1 MGGADDGGMER
12 TTGQAGDLVEVVRV
26 LVLMQGAILVA
37 TTIEAAIFSVA
48 FGPAAGPG
56 VLLTGGAAVLTLAT
70 SRGLGRGRR
79 WARRLT
85 VGAECAILAGAI
97 LELALS
103 VLLAGATFGIVPTL
117 TRLVV
122 PIVVIVAIR
131 EPAVRDSFGSTT
143 APSPAITQA
152 AR

>member
-1 MGGADDGGMER
+1 MGGPDDGGMER
-12 TTGQAGDLVEVVRV
+12 TSGQTGDLVEVVRV

-37 TTIEAAIFSVA
+37 TTIEAALFSVA
-48 FGPAAGPG
+48 FGPAAGPA

-70 SRGLGRGRR
+70 SRGLGRRRR

-85 VGAECAILAGAI
+85 VGAECAVLAGAL

-103 VLLAGATFGIVPTL
+103 LLLAGAAFGVVPTL

-122 PIVVIVAIR
+122 PIIVIVLLR
-131 EPAVRDSFGSTT
+131 EPVARESFGSTT
-143 APSPAITQA
+143 APSPAIWGPV
-152 AR
+152 R

>member
-1 MGGADDGGMER
+1 MDTPDDGGMER
-12 TTGQAGDLVEVVRV
+12 TTSQSGDLVEVVRV

-37 TTIEAAIFSVA
+37 TTIEAALFGLA
-48 FGPAAGPG
+48 FGPATAPT
-56 VLLTGGAAVLTLAT
+56 VLITAGAAVLTLAA
-70 SRGLGRGRR
+70 SRGLGRRKR

-85 VGAECAILAGAI
+85 IGAEFAILAGAL

-103 VLLAGATFGIVPTL
+103 ALVAGAAFGIVPTL

-122 PIVVIVAIR
+122 PVIAIVALR
-131 EPAVRDSFGSTT
+131 EPAARASF
-143 APSPAITQA
+143 